1 MKIFLS
7 RKSISGLV
15 AEYIVAID
23 VTRVRFS
30 ADAYARSFP
39 FCSRESC
46 ALPLHGLS
54 AACVPGV
61 WRPAGWWLRATA
73 RAHDAS
79 YSALGAA
86 LLARR
91 RPVKQPRL
99 PTLPGTLMGSACSLH
114 ARREWSLCLT
124 NPLGEGTPERA
135 LAKQQP

>member
-1 MKIFLS
+1 MG
-7 RKSISGLV
+7 ISGLV

-23 VTRVRFS
+23 VTRVRFP
-30 ADAYARSFP
+30 ADACACSFP
-39 FCSRESC
+39 FLFQRESC

-54 AACVPGV
+54 AVFVPGA

-79 YSALGAA
+79 YSAKGAA

-91 RPVKQPRL
+91 QPVKQPRL
-99 PTLPGTLMGSACSLH
+99 PTLPGTLMGSACPLH

-124 NPLGEGTPERA
+124 NPFG
-135 LAKQQP
+135 